1 MPAVSVIMG
10 VCNGA
15 QFLGPAVASLQAQSF
30 TDWELVIVD
39 NGSTDGGVTTLLAK
53 QPDARIRVLH
63 YAERL
68 GLGPALA
75 VACREARGAYLAV
88 LDSDDLAMARRLEI
102 QRAYLELRP
111 EVVMVGA
118 AVELIDEDDK
128 LLGREPH
135 VAVHED
141 IFRVTA
147 YFHALRH
154 SSIMFRRELLERVQ
168 YRLVLGAATD
178 HDFFARAAEV
188 GRIEV
193 LPAPLC
199 RYRIRSGS
207 MSHVGDKGAISRAL
221 VCMLTHRRRR
231 GLPEDHDFWV
241 KQFAAADARA
251 QGDARRANLF
261 CTRIF
266 AAEGM
271 HDLAAIFAW
280 QAMRAGA
287 WFSGAVRYGWAT
299 WIGLRRSDAAT
310 RATLKGWLKEPV
322 HQLVR
327 AGGAPDR
334 LQF

>member
-10 VCNGA
+10 VCNSA
-15 QFLGPAVASLQAQSF
+15 QFLGAAVASLQAQTL

-39 NGSTDGGVTTLLAK
+39 NGSTDGGVAALLAR
-53 QPDARIRVLH
+53 QPDSRIRVFHHLKP
-63 YAERL
+63 L
-68 GLGPALA
+68 GPGPALA
-75 VACREARGAYLAV
+75 AACREACGRYLAV
-88 LDSDDLAMARRLEI
+88 LDSDDIAMPRRLEI
-102 QRAYLELRP
+102 QHAYLELRP
-111 EVVMVGA
+111 EVIMLGT
-118 AVELIDEDDK
+118 AVELIDEASK
-128 LLGREPH
+128 VLGREPH

-141 IFRVTA
+141 IFTVTA

-154 SSIMFRRELLERVQ
+154 SSVMFRRELLERVQ
-168 YRLVLGAATD
+168 YRGMLGAAAD
-178 HDFFARAAEV
+178 HDFFARTAEV

-199 RYRIRSGS
+199 RYRLQAGS
-207 MSHVGDKGAISRAL
+207 VSHRHDQGTISRAL

-231 GLPEDHDFWV
+231 GLPENHDFWV
-241 KQFAAADARA
+241 DKFSTAKAEI
-251 QGDARRANLF
+251 QGDVRRANLF
-261 CTRIF
+261 CARVF

-280 QAMRAGA
+280 HAMRAGA
-287 WFSGAVRYGWAT
+287 YFAGVARYGWAT
-299 WIGLRRSDAAT
+299 LGGLRRSRGVA
-310 RATLKGWLKEPV
+310 RATIKGWLKEPV